1 MNKKFST
8 LVACLLAATSVGTVS
23 AQTFATP
30 ETAVVTKT
38 VVPGKYYQL
47 GVTAG
52 NTSIASATN
61 VLVMEETTPN
71 SGQYKLMVR
80 AMASTTLPNSLW
92 KVVVK
97 ENSEG
102 ALSYQ
107 FVNVATNMPLSLNSA
122 TAAKPADATATTPNF
137 ATPTGDALL
146 VGGDINT
153 WKWQPA
159 VTTTT
164 AFTSMEMY
172 SAFGAKLDSAVT
184 LVGAAAIADGTQIG
198 AAKYALGNKATTVTN
213 QVWLAPFEAG
223 SVVLTA
229 DDLNSMLWTQKY
241 NADASKVKFT
251 FDKDVENNV
260 KTNFFTSQSYKAVP
274 AVGFPAETPTVAA
287 PETTVSNGDI
297 AALKTAEIAL
307 FDGKADEAL
316 AKAISAII
324 GTSTDYAAN
333 KADVTAAVAGIEGV
347 VAAGLSSVTDKASLV
362 DVINGVTIAS
372 PTLGY
377 KTLAKV
383 QEAVNA
389 FVNAKS
395 DVVSNEATA
404 QALLNKAVKS
414 SATAGIA
421 YNVANA
427 ATTTAMAASVKVYT
441 DAITT
446 ANTGLQAVYDAAYT
460 TAKATFATN
469 AAAAG
474 AKWIS
479 LQANDET
486 DPAKIKYLAV
496 DTNFVTSQAGNKQL
510 CFALKTFKDVAA
522 TNNGGLLSDDI
533 TRMDLNGRFNFQFQY
548 FPSSDSIVIR
558 TAGFAKKQ
566 ENTPYWT
573 MMTTTT
579 NPADLGID
587 KAAATGT
594 PTAGSLPA
602 EQNLVK
608 IAVLADKHRELT
620 VGSSEF
626 KAGADPL
633 STINTRIFI
642 GRTTSDDRTT
652 LASGLYFINLKSG
665 LATRAS
671 ENNGYKVA
679 KLTANQ
685 YGVPSAAVKYA
696 VEDEAQLLGTIQNFY
711 NMPATQWV
719 VEQGVG
725 ETGKELVSIYNREYP
740 SIKLENIQLYK
751 DANGNIAMPFAS
763 GNYFVPADTL
773 AFNVIKPTDSETYT
787 NQYLGY
793 AQVDSTILDEKIF
806 KLDYLSGIKMGN
818 YVNVLDS
825 KTDSVLRVDLK
836 GANTMFVLETAPVK
850 AEGFFGYAGKLAQGT
865 NRMFQHLRRT
875 AYVLKVQDS
884 DKLEQNNKYV
894 MKITTTST
902 GEPLYVVSDIKK
914 ADAAKFF
921 LKENNEVT
929 AEEKAT
935 PYYAM
940 VGAEV
945 IANDTLYQET
955 TDRVGVK
962 DGSLLLSNENY
973 AETRVAAFALT
984 EDDSPLY
991 RRLGVTNPEDGLAN
1005 NDTVWAKIY
1014 TVNSANPEYLYE
1026 DAYSKYST
1034 DKDGKSLGINFLGLE
1049 GKGVDAA
1056 SAMYIDTA
1064 YVRNNTNMPQYM
1076 IAVDVKT
1083 VPAGIRCPENEEH
1096 NDPAWIAQHGLCGH
1110 GVPTKG
1116 YKVGRYLINAIDSVV
1131 GAVNGADYQW
1141 NREYTRLAFVE
1152 AKHIEDTLVI
1162 YRNGQAGTAAADSIF
1177 LGDNLHNQN
1186 TNDKGMHNAHK
1197 NGIKN
1202 AVFAFRLINDEPQ
1215 ADFLIESEG
1224 DHKIPSAARAGWV
1237 KIQNGVPVIARY
1249 GSYQEAIKDAEIFN
1263 IVKTTETPTAN
1274 DAIST
1279 SEVSVV
1285 AGNGKIIIKGAQGKT
1300 VAISN
1305 VLGQTI
1311 ANTVL
1316 SSDNAEI
1323 AAPAGVVV
1331 VAVEGEAAVKA
1342 IVK

>member
-23 AQTFATP
+23 AQDFATP
-30 ETAVVTKT
+30 GATIPTKI

-47 GVTAG
+47 GATAG
-52 NTSIASATN
+52 VAGTPGNAAAN
-61 VLVMEETTPN
+61 VLVMEETTP
-71 SGQYKLMVR
+71 GQYKLVVR
-80 AMASTTLPNSLW
+80 AIGSTKLPNSLW

-97 ENSEG
+97 QNNEG

-122 TAAKPADATATTPNF
+122 TAAKPADPTVQNPAF
-137 ATPTGDALL
+137 ATPSGDALL

-159 VTTTT
+159 VTTT
-164 AFTSMEMY
+164 AASFNCMEMY

-184 LVGAAAIADGTQIG
+184 LVGTAAIADGVQIG
-198 AAKYALGNKATTVTN
+198 AAKYALGNKATAFTN

-274 AVGFPAETPTVAA
+274 AVGFPAETPLATTPGVAVA
-287 PETTVSNGDI
+287 NGDI
-297 AALKTAEIAL
+297 AALKTAEVAL
-307 FDGKADEAL
+307 FDAVANENL
-316 AKAISAII
+316 AKATDAAVKSFGDTDVKAALAEIEALGGSGSAA
-324 GTSTDYAAN
+324 TT
-333 KADVTAAVAGIEGV
+333 KADLIAEVMTKDIANPTSGYKSIAAVK
-347 VAAGLSSVTDKASLV
+347 AAVIAYINEISSLV
-362 DVINGVTIAS
+362 TS
-372 PTLGY
+372 
-377 KTLAKV
+377 
-383 QEAVNA
+383 
-389 FVNAKS
+389 
-395 DVVSNEATA
+395 TA
-404 QALLNKAVKS
+404 QASAVIDAAVKS
-414 SATAGIA
+414 TSTEGIA
-421 YNVANA
+421 YEIANA
-427 ATTTAMAASVKVYT
+427 TKTVSSFTTLTETALTGK
-441 DAITT
+441 
-446 ANTGLQAVYDAAYT
+446 NTKYDAAKT
-460 TAKATFATN
+460 TFATK
-469 AAAAG
+469 ADAAG

-496 DTNFVTSQAGNKQL
+496 DTNFVTSQAGDKQL
-510 CFALKTFKDVAA
+510 SFALKTFKDVAA
-522 TNNGGLLSDDI
+522 TNNGGLLSDDV

-626 KAGADPL
+626 KAGATPV

-973 AETRVAAFALT
+973 AETRVAAFALS

-991 RRLGVTNPEDGLAN
+991 RRLGVTDPKDGLAN

-1224 DHKIPSAARAGWV
+1224 DHKIPSADRAGWV

-1323 AAPAGVVV
+1323 TAPAGVVV

>member
-8 LVACLLAATSVGTVS
+8 LVASVLLAGAVGTVN
-23 AQTFATP
+23 AQTYASV
-30 ETAVVTKT
+30 AALGDDTKQI
-38 VVPGKYYQL
+38 VSGKYYQL
-47 GVTAG
+47 QYG
-52 NTSIASATN
+52 SAT
-61 VLVMEETTPN
+61 LLTMEGTNGNYHLEAKAVGATT
-71 SGQYKLMVR
+71 
-80 AMASTTLPNSLW
+80 ALPNTLW
-92 KVVVK
+92 KVVASD
-97 ENSEG
+97 NSEG
-102 ALSYQ
+102 GYSFT
-107 FVNVATNMPLSLNSA
+107 FVNVATGLPLSFDPASA
-122 TAAKPADATATTPNF
+122 VKPADPEEVG
-137 ATPTGDALL
+137 PTLGSTVNSPIAGST
-146 VGGDINT
+146 V
-153 WKWQPA
+153 WKWQSA
-159 VTTTT
+159 VSSTANLAALPLTT
-164 AFTSMEMY
+164 AFTS
-172 SAFGAKLDSAVT
+172 DSVMT
-184 LVGAAAIADGTQIG
+184 LVANTNGSAAATTITAVK
-198 AAKYALGNKATTVTN
+198 AATGNAATFTN
-213 QVWLAPFEAG
+213 QVSVKPVEAK

-229 DDLNSMLWTQKY
+229 DDLNSMLWTQKF
-241 NADASKVKFT
+241 NAPESKVKLT
-251 FDKDVENNV
+251 FDKDVEGSAIGNL
-260 KTNFFTSQSYKAVP
+260 FTSRSYKAVP
-274 AVGFPAETPTVAA
+274 AVGFPADARTVAA
-287 PETTVSNGDI
+287 PQTTTMTY
-297 AALKTAEIAL
+297 AALQTAEVAL
-307 FDGKADEAL
+307 AQANAQLALANAVRDAVMTDGKVDNAKKLLAVTALTAVAADHAN
-316 AKAISAII
+316 IS
-324 GTSTDYAAN
+324 GAAN
-333 KADVTAAVAGIEGV
+333 VPAIVTLVEAAVSATDETSVAVEAAV
-347 VAAGLSSVTDKASLV
+347 VNYVQSLPLSEAKK
-362 DVINGVTIAS
+362 IA
-372 PTLGY
+372 TG
-377 KTLAKV
+377 
-383 QEAVNA
+383 
-389 FVNAKS
+389 
-395 DVVSNEATA
+395 
-404 QALLNKAVKS
+404 
-414 SATAGIA
+414 ATAGVA
-421 YNVANA
+421 YDLYNTEMADAAWNANA
-427 ATTTAMAASVKVYT
+427 TLATVDAHIAVTYVDAAGTGTKALLAARNTALSTARTTATTGFDDV
-441 DAITT
+441 
-446 ANTGLQAVYDAAYT
+446 
-460 TAKATFATN
+460 
-469 AAAAG
+469 AAANGWVSLMAEEADD
-474 AKWIS
+474 AKD
-479 LQANDET
+479 NT
-486 DPAKIKYLAV
+486 YLAV
-496 DTNFVTSQAGNKQL
+496 DTKFVTNDGGDISRNLG
-510 CFALKTFKDVAA
+510 FAVKKFSDVGVCDLAA
-522 TNNGGLLSDDI
+522 TGAAYATSDI
-533 TRMDLNGRFNFQFQY
+533 ARLDLNGRYNFQFQY
-548 FPSSDSIVIR
+548 FPSADSLVIR
-558 TAGFAKKQ
+558 TAGWGKKLDDQ
-566 ENTPYWT
+566 NSWKDLNVTDNPELTAANQAT
-573 MMTTTT
+573 M
-579 NPADLGID
+579 N
-587 KAAATGT
+587 AAGT
-594 PTAGSLPA
+594 EL
-602 EQNLVK
+602 NVVK
-608 IAVLADKHRELT
+608 IAILADKHREVT
-620 VGSSEF
+620 VGNSEL
-626 KAGADPL
+626 KSGATPA

-685 YGVPSAAVKYA
+685 YGASSAAVKYA

-991 RRLGVTNPEDGLAN
+991 RRLGVTDPEDGLAN

-1026 DAYSKYST
+1026 DAHSKYST

-1131 GAVNGADYQW
+1131 GAVNGSDYQW

-1177 LGDNLHNQN
+1177 LGDNLHNQK

-1274 DAIST
+1274 EGIST

-1323 AAPAGVVV
+1323 TAPAGVVV

>member
-8 LVACLLAATSVGTVS
+8 LVACLLLATSVGTVS

-30 ETAVVTKT
+30 GTAVTTKT

-52 NTSIASATN
+52 GTSAAAATN
-61 VLVMEETTPN
+61 VLVMEETAVN
-71 SGQYKLMVR
+71 SGKYKLVVR
-80 AMASTTLPNSLW
+80 ALSSTTLPNSLW

-97 ENSEG
+97 QNSEG
-102 ALSYQ
+102 AVSYQ

-122 TAAKPADATATTPNF
+122 TAAKPADATATTPGF
-137 ATPTGDALL
+137 VTPTGDALL

-164 AFTSMEMY
+164 AFASMEMY

-184 LVGAAAIADGTQIG
+184 LVGNTAIADGAQVG
-198 AAKYALGNKATTVTN
+198 AAKYALGNKATNVTN

-223 SVVLTA
+223 SVVLTV

-287 PETTVSNGDI
+287 PGTTVANGDI
-297 AALKTAEIAL
+297 AALKTAEINL

-324 GTSTDYAAN
+324 GTGSDYADN
-333 KADVTAAVAGIEGV
+333 KADVTAAIAGIEGII
-347 VAAGLSSVTDKASLV
+347 ASSLSSVTDKDVLV
-362 DVINGVTIAS
+362 AAVNAVSISS
-372 PTLGY
+372 PAAGS

-395 DVVSNEATA
+395 DAVTDEASA
-404 QALLNKAVKS
+404 QALLNEAVKS
-414 SATAGIA
+414 TTTEGIA
-421 YNVANA
+421 YNVASA
-427 ATTTAMAASVKVYT
+427 ASTTAMAAAVKVYT
-441 DAITT
+441 DAITAPT
-446 ANTGLQAVYDAAYT
+446 AGLQAVYDAAYA
-460 TAKATFATN
+460 TAKTTFATN
-469 AAAAG
+469 ANAAG

-479 LQANDET
+479 LQANDEADAT
-486 DPAKIKYLAV
+486 KITYLAV
-496 DTNFVTSQAGNKQL
+496 DTNFVTTEAGNKHL
-510 CFALKTFKDVAA
+510 SFALKTFKDVGA
-522 TNNGGLLSDDI
+522 TDNNGLLADDI

-579 NPADLGID
+579 NPVDLGID
-587 KAAATGT
+587 KATATGT
-594 PTAGSLPA
+594 PSASALPA
-602 EQNLVK
+602 EQNLIK
-608 IAVLADKHRELT
+608 IAVLADNHRELT

-626 KAGADPL
+626 KAGANPL

-652 LASGLYFINLKSG
+652 LASGLYFLNLKSG

-685 YGVPSAAVKYA
+685 YGNTSAAVRYTI
-696 VEDEAQLLGTIQNFY
+696 EDESQLLGTIQNFY

-740 SIKLENIQLYK
+740 SIKVENIQLYK
-751 DANGNIAMPFAS
+751 DANGNIAMPFVS
-763 GNYFVPADTL
+763 GNYFSAADTL
-773 AFNVIKPTDSETYT
+773 AFGVIKPTDSETYT
-787 NQYLGY
+787 NEYLGY
-793 AQVDSTILDEKIF
+793 AQIDSTILDEKIF
-806 KLDYLSGIKMGN
+806 KFDYLSGIQMGN

-850 AEGFFGYAGKLAQGT
+850 AEGYFGYAGKLVQGT

-875 AYVLKVQDS
+875 AYVLKVQDG
-884 DKLEQNNKYV
+884 DKLIQNNKYV
-894 MKITTTST
+894 TMVSTTST
-902 GEPLYVVSDIKK
+902 GEPLYVVADIKK
-914 ADAAKFF
+914 AEAAQFF

-929 AEEKAT
+929 EESKAT
-935 PYYAM
+935 SYYAL

-945 IANDTLYQET
+945 MANDTLYQET
-955 TDRVGVK
+955 VNRVGVK
-962 DGSLLLSNENY
+962 DGSLLLTNEKYN
-973 AETRVAAFALT
+973 ETRVAAFALT
-984 EDDSPLY
+984 EDNSPLY
-991 RRLGVTNPEDGLAN
+991 RRLGVSDPKDGLKDMAT
-1005 NDTVWAKIY
+1005 DTAKIY
-1014 TVNSANPEYLYE
+1014 RINATSREYLYE
-1026 DAYSKYST
+1026 DSYSVYSK
-1034 DKDGKSLGINFLGLE
+1034 DKGINFLGVE
-1049 GKGVDAA
+1049 GKGDDKAA
-1056 SAMYIDTA
+1056 SLFVDTA
-1064 YVRNNTNMPQYM
+1064 YVRYGTNMPQYM
-1076 IAVDVKT
+1076 FAVGVT
-1083 VPAGIRCPENEEH
+1083 VVPAGLMCPENPEH
-1096 NDPAWIAQHGLCGH
+1096 NTPEYIANHGDCGH
-1110 GVPTKG
+1110 KVPTEG
-1116 YKVGRYLINAIDSVV
+1116 YVYGRYLINAQDSV
-1131 GAVNGADYQW
+1131 ASAPNGKDYIW
-1141 NREYTRLAFVE
+1141 NEKYTRLAFVP
-1152 AKHIEDTLVI
+1152 AKHIGDTLVI
-1162 YRNGQAGTAAADSIF
+1162 YRNGKPSVAPEDSIF
-1177 LGDNLHNQN
+1177 LGN
-1186 TNDKGMHNAHK
+1186 NAHNK
-1197 NGIKN
+1197 VTDERPNGIKN
-1202 AVFAFRLINDEPQ
+1202 PVFALRLINDEPQ
-1215 ADFLIESEG
+1215 CDFLIESAG
-1224 DHKIPSAARAGWV
+1224 NHKIPTDNTGKWIAI
-1237 KIQNGVPVIARY
+1237 KNGVPVVA
-1249 GSYQEAIKDAEIFN
+1249 SYNTYKDAILDAEHFN
-1263 IVKTTETPTAN
+1263 IEKTTEIPTEN
-1274 DAIST
+1274 ETVST
-1279 SEVSVV
+1279 SSVSVI
-1285 AGNGKIIIKGAQGKT
+1285 AGNGTVTINGAAGKA
-1300 VAISN
+1300 VYISN
-1305 VLGQTI
+1305 VLGQPI
-1311 ANTVL
+1311 ADVVL
-1316 SSDNAEI
+1316 SSDNATI
-1323 AAPAGVVV
+1323 VAPAGIVI